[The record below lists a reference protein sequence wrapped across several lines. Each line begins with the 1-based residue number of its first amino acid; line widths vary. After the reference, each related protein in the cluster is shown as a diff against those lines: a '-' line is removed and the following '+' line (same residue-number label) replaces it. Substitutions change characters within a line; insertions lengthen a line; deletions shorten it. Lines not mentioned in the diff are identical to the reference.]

1 MSKEKKK
8 KSLPDTSVPDT
19 FVGCIKEIDELN
31 KAKEKIRLRVK
42 ELTDQMYK
50 IRKGGK

>member
-8 KSLPDTSVPDT
+8 KSLPSTIE
-19 FVGCIKEIDELN
+19 GCIKEITYFNEE
-31 KAKEKIRLRVK
+31 KEKIRLRVK